1 MASIFEKKPFY
12 KMAREWDAKTK
23 LNEVYK
29 LQSNDPRNKYKA
41 KIPKDLGGLGIEF
54 TLDRTITK
62 FIRGAERVNVDYVQ
76 SFAEFGNVLQGRLSS
91 NWKQVLDDH
100 FPEPA
105 DPENVSPE
113 HNRSTADSFKRAI
126 ELFLKHTLN
135 EPKPRDRQWIYMMP
149 GGDYRVKK
157 DLLVSPL
164 DHLHWF
170 KEMLRIAQ
178 MLPEGDIPTPNAA
191 LQVEWFYMTFHRS
204 DRAEYLRSGRKL
216 CDKTLA
222 SLAEY
227 LESRFDAGVAD
238 GSLHKLRDEQVRVQA
253 RNKYRHVLQA
263 RYHDKLKRLT
273 NNNRKR
279 EYSWRRED
287 RDGSSHGGKSCE
299 QSTYC
304 KRKPDAKGHGE
315 RKTTH
320 EQAAKNK
327 PCHVHGPESKHSYDE
342 CRTNPKNQR
351 SVNNNNN
358 NNYNKRAH
366 DAHYNDERYL
376 SSQEES
382 PEEHRTPEP
391 SDDEGEVSAN
401 AGALPIE
408 NYHLNTVR
416 VPKKRRMGD
425 VPHKS
430 PGNKTLVSSS
440 SDTQRRMSLNLA
452 MDDMFRDDVSMDLF
466 LGQIGDGKTDAFF
479 K

>member
-1 MASIFEKKPFY
+1 MASIFEKKPFF
-12 KMAREWDAKTK
+12 KTAREWDAKTK
-23 LNEVYK
+23 FNEVYK
-29 LQSNDPRNKYKA
+29 LQSNDPRNKCKA
-41 KIPKDLGGLGIEF
+41 EIPKDSGGLGIEF
-54 TLDRTITK
+54 TLDRTITE
-62 FIRGAERVNVDYVQ
+62 FIHGAERVNLDYVQ

-91 NWKQVLDDH
+91 DWKQVLDDH

-113 HNRSTADSFKRAI
+113 HDRSTADNFKRAI

-149 GGDYRVKK
+149 GGDYGVRK

-164 DHLHWF
+164 DHLHRF
-170 KEMLRIAQ
+170 KEMLRITQ

-216 CDKTLA
+216 CDETLA

-227 LESRFDAGVAD
+227 FEGGFDARMAD
-238 GSLHKLRDEQVRVQA
+238 GSLRKLRDEQVRAQA
-253 RNKYRHVLQA
+253 RNEYRHELQA

-273 NNNRKR
+273 NNKRR
-279 EYSWRRED
+279 EYSSWQRED
-287 RDGSSHGGKSCE
+287 RDSNSHGGKLRE
-299 QSTYC
+299 QSTYRE
-304 KRKPDAKGHGE
+304 RKPGNTKGHSE

-320 EQAAKNK
+320 EQTAKNK

-351 SVNNNNN
+351 SASN
-358 NNYNKRAH
+358 NNYNKRTH

-376 SSQEES
+376 SSQDES
-382 PEEHRTPEP
+382 PEEHRTPQP
-391 SDDEGEVSAN
+391 SDDEGEVSAS
-401 AGALPIE
+401 AEASPIE
-408 NYHLNTVR
+408 NYHLDTVR
-416 VPKKRRMGD
+416 IPKKRRMGD

-430 PGNKTLVSSS
+430 PGNKALVSSG
-440 SDTQRRMSLNLA
+440 SDTQHRMSLNLE
-452 MDDMFRDDVSMDLF
+452 MDEMFHDDVSIDSF
-466 LGQIGDGKTDAFF
+466 LGQIDDSKTDAFF